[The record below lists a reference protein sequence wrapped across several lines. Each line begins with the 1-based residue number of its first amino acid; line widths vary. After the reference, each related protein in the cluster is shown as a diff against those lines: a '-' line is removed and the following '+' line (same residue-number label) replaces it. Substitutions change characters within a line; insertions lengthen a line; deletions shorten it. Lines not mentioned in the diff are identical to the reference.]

1 MINVIFIIFILFND
15 LYSQEIYVDYLIA
28 DNDTVDVFS
37 YQIPNAQPTTDKF
50 WNHWNVSFYLTYEN

>member
-1 MINVIFIIFILFND
+1 MKPVKIHLGD
-15 LYSQEIYVDYLIA
+15 LEKG
-28 DNDTVDVFS
+28 NHVFS